1 MIKQYLGIDSDYVI
15 IDLAVL
21 LLILIIVMIINAVKM
36 SKLKNR
42 YEVFMK
48 GKNAKSLEDTL
59 IYRLE
64 QIDELKES
72 NAMNERNIE
81 TIFKKMNYSFQ
92 KYGLVKYDA
101 LEELGGKL
109 SFVLAKKKKKNDG
122 YVFNVVHSREGCYSY
137 IKEIIN
143 GNAVISFSPEEEE
156 ALKKALEYVEQ

>member
-81 TIFKKMNYSFQ
+81 TIFKKMNYS
-92 KYGLVKYDA
+92 
-101 LEELGGKL
+101 
-109 SFVLAKKKKKNDG
+109 S
-122 YVFNVVHSREGCYSY
+122 SSY
-137 IKEIIN
+137 C
-143 GNAVISFSPEEEE
+143 A
-156 ALKKALEYVEQ
+156 

>member
-15 IDLAVL
+15 IGLAVL

-101 LEELGGKL
+101 LEELGGK
-109 SFVLAKKKKKNDG
+109 
-122 YVFNVVHSREGCYSY
+122 
-137 IKEIIN
+137 
-143 GNAVISFSPEEEE
+143 
-156 ALKKALEYVEQ
+156 